1 MPDLWKALGDVYGEA
16 GPDARPVATE
26 RSADAR
32 VGELTTSLPLDDDLA
47 AALSAALVDGPRTPP
62 PASSV
67 PPPAPAA
74 PAAPIAADTPP
85 VAAPVAPAAG
95 VAPVAPVAPAV
106 TQAPVAPA
114 AAPIPSADA
123 MPAGAAGERVSA
135 WLADISARQ
144 RLREQGPDLDAVIP
158 DTPVWQRG
166 DDDILPAAGRAKGK
180 KRGRRG

>member
-32 VGELTTSLPLDDDLA
+32 IGELTTSLPLDDDLA

-74 PAAPIAADTPP
+74 PSAPTANDPQP
-85 VAAPVAPAAG
+85 VA
-95 VAPVAPVAPAV
+95 APVAPVAPAV
-106 TQAPVAPA
+106 TPAPAAPA
-114 AAPIPSADA
+114 AAPISSADA
-123 MPAGAAGERVSA
+123 VPAGAAGERVSA

-166 DDDILPAAGRAKGK
+166 DDDILPVASRTKGK
-180 KRGRRG
+180 KSRRR